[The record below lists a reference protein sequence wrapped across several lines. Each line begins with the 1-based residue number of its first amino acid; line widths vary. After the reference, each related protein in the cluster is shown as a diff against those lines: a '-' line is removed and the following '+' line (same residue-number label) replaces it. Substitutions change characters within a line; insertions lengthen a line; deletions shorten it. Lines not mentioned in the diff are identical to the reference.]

1 MGVVLGRNEMEELAS
16 RHLYLR
22 TKDAAASSSTFLL
35 FLLFLTSGQDSS
47 KLKYFQ
53 ESENTISFTIQDIF
67 LPLRVKNN
75 QI

>member
-35 FLLFLTSGQDSS
+35 FLLLTSGQDSCN
-47 KLKYFQ
+47 LKYFQ

>member
-35 FLLFLTSGQDSS
+35 LLTSGQDSS